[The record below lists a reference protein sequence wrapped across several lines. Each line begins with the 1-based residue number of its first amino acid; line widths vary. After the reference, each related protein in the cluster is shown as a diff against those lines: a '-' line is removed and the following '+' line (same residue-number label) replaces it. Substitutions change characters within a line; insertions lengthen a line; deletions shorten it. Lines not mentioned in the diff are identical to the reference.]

1 MLNTFYALL
10 GRMKYIDR
18 WCLMRSSRPENLCE
32 HTLETAYIAHA
43 LVLLNRQRG
52 GRLEPEK
59 AVLYALYH
67 DCTEIL
73 TGDMPTP
80 VKYKNESI
88 KTAYKAVEKEAQS
101 ALLSRLPVPMAE
113 EMAPWFTP
121 TEEYRPFIKAADKIS
136 ALIKCTEERR
146 AGNHEFDRAYD
157 TLLQAIHELALPE
170 AEQFLLQHPVQGA
183 GQRAAGKPSSGRFRR
198 AAPAGPGAAG
208 APAAPTPLASRAAGQ
223 KKSSPAGEL
232 F

>member
-18 WCLMRSSRPENLCE
+18 WCLMRISRPENLCE

-52 GRLEPEK
+52 GTLEPEK

-73 TGDMPTP
+73 TGDLPTP

-88 KTAYKAVEKEAQS
+88 KTAYKAVEKEAQT

-113 EMAPWFTP
+113 EMTPWFTP
-121 TEEYRPFIKAADKIS
+121 TEEYRPYIKAADKLS
-136 ALIKCTEERR
+136 A
-146 AGNHEFDRAYD
+146 
-157 TLLQAIHELALPE
+157 
-170 AEQFLLQHPVQGA
+170 
-183 GQRAAGKPSSGRFRR
+183 
-198 AAPAGPGAAG
+198 
-208 APAAPTPLASRAAGQ
+208 
-223 KKSSPAGEL
+223 
-232 F
+232 

>member
-18 WCLMRSSRPENLCE
+18 WCLMRSARPENLCE

-43 LVLLNRQRG
+43 LALLNREQG
-52 GRLEPEK
+52 GTLEPEK

-73 TGDMPTP
+73 TGDLPTP

-88 KTAYKAVEKEAQS
+88 KTAYKAVEKEAQN

-113 EMAPWFTP
+113 EMAPWFSP
-121 TEEYRPFIKAADKIS
+121 AEEYKPYIKAADKLS
-136 ALIKCTEERR
+136 ALIKCIEERR
-146 AGNHEFDRAYD
+146 AG
-157 TLLQAIHELALPE
+157 QP
-170 AEQFLLQHPVQGA
+170 
-183 GQRAAGKPSSGRFRR
+183 
-198 AAPAGPGAAG
+198 
-208 APAAPTPLASRAAGQ
+208 
-223 KKSSPAGEL
+223 
-232 F
+232 

>member
-43 LVLLNRQRG
+43 LALLNREQG
-52 GRLEPEK
+52 GTLEPEK

-73 TGDMPTP
+73 TGDLPTP

-88 KTAYKAVEKEAQS
+88 KTAYKAVEKEAQN

-136 ALIKCTEERR
+136 ALIKCTEEQRS
-146 AGNHEFDRAYD
+146 GNHEFDA
-157 TLLQAIHELALPE
+157 ALT
-170 AEQFLLQHPVQGA
+170 Q
-183 GQRAAGKPSSGRFRR
+183 QRAALQAMHCPEADWF
-198 AAPAGPGAAG
+198 
-208 APAAPTPLASRAAGQ
+208 LALCLPCYTQ
-223 KKSSPAGEL
+223 NLDEL
-232 F
+232 TRP